1 MSLPSSSLAARRYRR
16 LAGCSSPRRGR
27 ASQPSSSSCSA
38 ASGMQR
44 RETLLLAGGLRCQLR
59 RCLLTTA
66 TSHSIPA
73 SHSTGVVTLRAAS
86 PLPSL
91 LPSPPPPPP
100 PLPHRRS
107 VELREPAA
115 ARGLPQVLLLLSLDG
130 AELRLSVEEG
140 GEEEAGGGVAAGEAA
155 AAEAAGAEEAGG
167 EEAGG
172 EAGGDAPSAATAD
185 GARLR
190 RWTILPA
197 ALSLARSDGCED
209 TPFTPSVRE
218 QAAFARDAPVRA
230 ATDRSLLPALWRF
243 GNPYSEVGPPRP
255 PLHVAAL
262 LTRRRSQL
270 KLRTGAP
277 PWLLRRRPLLAAGA
291 AHGAAAGCASRRE
304 TQPRYGRDLGDVQPR
319 ASREP
324 AVIPLHSCRP
334 FTAAGPSQLQ
344 SPPCGQ
350 APTARWCPP

>member
-1 MSLPSSSLAARRYRR
+1 MSLPSSSLAAPRYRR

-73 SHSTGVVTLRAAS
+73 SHSTGVVSLRAAS

-100 PLPHRRS
+100 PLPPRRS

-140 GEEEAGGGVAAGEAA
+140 GEETAGEEAGDAAAGEAAVGEEAGGGVKAGETAAAEEA
-155 AAEAAGAEEAGG
+155 AAEAARGG

-190 RWTILPA
+190 RWTTLPP

-218 QAAFARDAPVRA
+218 QAAFARDAAVRA

-243 GNPYSEVGPPRP
+243 GNPYSEVGPPRL
-255 PLHVAAL
+255 PLYVAAL
-262 LTRRRSQL
+262 RTRRRSQPQVEDRCPTL
-270 KLRTGAP
+270 ATTLPAATCGWSSA
-277 PWLLRRRPLLAAGA
+277 RRRCRLCLEA
-291 AHGAAAGCASRRE
+291 
-304 TQPRYGRDLGDVQPR
+304 RD
-319 ASREP
+319 
-324 AVIPLHSCRP
+324 
-334 FTAAGPSQLQ
+334 TAEI
-344 SPPCGQ
+344 
-350 APTARWCPP
+350 